1 MWDLLSQ
8 TKVQAA
14 LAAVSL
20 LLVLFV
26 AYRVIEALRPS
37 TSKDDT
43 IDRDLSLDFEEM
55 RLGGDINE
63 EELRSIKAVLEKTHD
78 KR

>member
-14 LAAVSL
+14 LGTVSL

-26 AYRVIEALRPS
+26 AYRVIEALRPA

-43 IDRDLSLDFEEM
+43 IDRDLGQDFEEM
-55 RLGGDINE
+55 RLGGDINA

>member
-14 LAAVSL
+14 LGTVCL

-26 AYRVIEALRPS
+26 AYRVIEALRPA

-43 IDRDLSLDFEEM
+43 IDRDLGQDFEEM
-55 RLGGDINE
+55 RLGGDINA
-63 EELRSIKAVLEKTHD
+63 EELRSIMAVLEKTHD

>member
-14 LAAVSL
+14 LGTVSL

-26 AYRVIEALRPS
+26 AYRVIEALRPA

-43 IDRDLSLDFEEM
+43 IDRDLGQDFEEM
-55 RLGGDINE
+55 RLGGDINA
-63 EELRSIKAVLEKTHD
+63 EELRSIRAVLEKTHD

>member
-14 LAAVSL
+14 LAAASL

-43 IDRDLSLDFEEM
+43 IDRDLSQDFEEM

-63 EELRSIKAVLEKTHD
+63 EELRSIRSVLEKTHD

>member
-14 LAAVSL
+14 LAAATL
-20 LLVLFV
+20 LILLFV
-26 AYRVIEALRPS
+26 AYRVIEALRPA

-43 IDRDLSLDFEEM
+43 IDRDVARDFEEM

-63 EELRSIKAVLEKTHD
+63 EELRSIRAVLEKTHD

>member
-14 LAAVSL
+14 LGTVGL
-20 LLVLFV
+20 LLVLFM
-26 AYRVIEALRPS
+26 AHRVIEALRPS

-43 IDRDLSLDFEEM
+43 VDRDLGQDFEEM

>member
-14 LAAVSL
+14 LGTASL
-20 LLVLFV
+20 LLVSFV
-26 AYRVIEALRPS
+26 AYRVIEALRAA

-43 IDRDLSLDFEEM
+43 IDRDLRHDFEEM